1 MLYSQVTA
9 MNAQEA
15 LVLLVA
21 PGGNMA
27 SMIVAMIKKR
37 QLNKLPPIIAQRR
50 PTLSIHAIHA
60 IWASNARTDEIP
72 WYWNVCSFPI
82 PICSKMTGE

>member
-1 MLYSQVTA
+1 

-21 PGGNMA
+21 PGGNVA
-27 SMIVAMIKKR
+27 SIIVAMMKKR

-50 PTLSIHAIHA
+50 PILSIHAIHA

-72 WYWNVCSFPI
+72 
-82 PICSKMTGE
+82 